1 MRNQMTQF
9 GTALAA
15 AIAAGA
21 LTAACS
27 QTTDAGR
34 EMNARAENETAGRQM
49 VKIEGCVQMGPG
61 DQWRLQNVRLAS
73 PGEIHEEIVD
83 ASLERRPPIV
93 DGSWVW
99 IQTGPRQDMDE
110 YLGKRV
116 SLIAR
121 IVNDGSTTIGTSGAS
136 GNETTQSQSTDRAA
150 PPATAPPPIANAN
163 GTAPTIAINKLTTV
177 ADSCEIEKEEG
188 QEGITGMGGHR
199 APKDSY
205 PAAGSHR

>member
-15 AIAAGA
+15 AIVAGA

-34 EMNARAENETAGRQM
+34 ETNARAENETAGRQM
-49 VKIEGCVQMGPG
+49 VKLEGCVQAGPG
-61 DQWRLQNVRLAS
+61 DQWRLQKVRLAS
-73 PGEIHEEIVD
+73 PGEIHEEIAG

-99 IQTGPRQDMDE
+99 IQTGPREDVSQ
-110 YLGKRV
+110 YLGKQV
-116 SLIAR
+116 SVIAR

-136 GNETTQSQSTDRAA
+136 PQATDRSA
-150 PPATAPPPIANAN
+150 PPATAPPPLANAN
-163 GTAPTIAINKLTTV
+163 GTAPTIAINKLTTI
-177 ADSCEIEKEEG
+177 ADSCEIEQEEG
-188 QEGITGMGGHR
+188 REGITGMGGHR